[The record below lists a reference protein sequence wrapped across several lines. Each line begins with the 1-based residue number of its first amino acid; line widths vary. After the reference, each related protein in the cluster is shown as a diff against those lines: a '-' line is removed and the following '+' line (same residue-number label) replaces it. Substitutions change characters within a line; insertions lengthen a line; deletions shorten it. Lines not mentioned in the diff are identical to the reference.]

1 MFRFIYVWVAFYC
14 LLVVGVG
21 AAVVYSHEKPKSQ
34 PYIQNLDFSECVLYV
49 DSDRAR
55 DTRLYICPDG
65 QVYAVNTGE
74 KRPIGGA
81 TKVPPTP
88 KD

>member
-1 MFRFIYVWVAFYC
+1 MSKLAGVLIAIYIA
-14 LLVVGVG
+14 LVVLVTWM
-21 AAVVYSHEKPKSQ
+21 ALSHPAKTKPQ
-34 PYIQNLDFSECVLYV
+34 PHIQNLDFSECVLYV
-49 DSDRAR
+49 DSDRVS